1 MMKIKRKSGIDTTI
15 IDDGSPLQDIIIHL
29 CIKDAVTCRAVIEV
43 TRALTLRFHLPY
55 ISQVLIEDKVL
66 TNESRCQRYLKNDQ
80 LLSSF
85 EWSISEYVAHGT

>member
-1 MMKIKRKSGIDTTI
+1 
-15 IDDGSPLQDIIIHL
+15 
-29 CIKDAVTCRAVIEV
+29 V

-85 EWSISEYVAHGT
+85 EWSISEYVAHCT